1 MDYATFLTERRRRMS
16 EVIRA
21 AFRKLGGEADAAPIS
36 PPWFVAGTEVVWNR
50 IADTER
56 ALRMAVRDA
65 YSATFADQ
73 AASRI
78 EASLPPQERD
88 SLGRALRA
96 RPAGADP
103 LSIVD
108 YLYLGQLPKLLFDR
122 DVSPQ
127 VNKRF
132 GSNIRG
138 RLDSAMQQIA
148 PVRNEIAHVREVAQD
163 RLMRATLACN
173 DVLAVLKVNPAG

>member
-1 MDYATFLTERRRRMS
+1 
-16 EVIRA
+16 
-21 AFRKLGGEADAAPIS
+21 
-36 PPWFVAGTEVVWNR
+36 
-50 IADTER
+50 
-56 ALRMAVRDA
+56 
-65 YSATFADQ
+65 
-73 AASRI
+73 
-78 EASLPPQERD
+78 
-88 SLGRALRA
+88 
-96 RPAGADP
+96 
-103 LSIVD
+103 VD
-108 YLYLGQLPKLLFDR
+108 YLYLAQLPKLLFDR

-127 VNKRF
+127 VTKRF